1 MRPEWT
7 KNAVGKM
14 HQFGVKNIDLAR
26 RLNVTPEYVCMILNG
41 KRTLTESSIQR
52 ILSAI
57 EEECNEKSHN
67 ETS

>member
-7 KNAVGKM
+7 KNAVGMM
-14 HQFGVKNIDLAR
+14 HQYGVKQIDLAR
-26 RLNVTPEYVCMILNG
+26 RLNVTQNYIYMILNG